1 MPSQEEMI
9 AAAVAAIASGSDDGG
24 SGTGEGEGRG
34 RLVRGYRGVR
44 DKVLMYAVVAS
55 LLERRDR

>member
-24 SGTGEGEGRG
+24 SGMMEGEGRG

-44 DKVLMYAVVAS
+44 DKVLVYAVVAS
-55 LLERRDR
+55 LLERRGR